1 MQISSVLKHLT
12 TATTLGLALTAIA
25 ASAFAQEASTGEATA
40 LTEVVVTGS
49 RIPQPNTGAISPIQT
64 VSQQEFKLQGTVDV
78 ETLLNNLP
86 SVSPGDTQFSNG
98 NAQTGVAS
106 VDLRGFGANR
116 TLVLVDGRRMPL
128 RLRIRFP
135 TECCGCSAIA
145 WL

>member
-86 SVSPGDTQFSNG
+86 SVSPGDTQFSTATHRLASPRWTCAASG
-98 NAQTGVAS
+98 PTGPWFS
-106 VDLRGFGANR
+106 SMGAAC
-116 TLVLVDGRRMPL
+116 LQAMRRS
-128 RLRIRFP
+128 RSRI
-135 TECCGCSAIA
+135 
-145 WL
+145 